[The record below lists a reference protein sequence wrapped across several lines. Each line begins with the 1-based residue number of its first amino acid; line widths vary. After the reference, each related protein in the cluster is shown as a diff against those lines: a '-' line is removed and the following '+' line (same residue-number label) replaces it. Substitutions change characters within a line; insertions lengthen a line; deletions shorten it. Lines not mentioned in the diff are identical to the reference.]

1 MVVCLMVTKC
11 QCMDP
16 NQRSRASRSSGTGA
30 SLHRPRAYTCPRYSP
45 YTPLRPANNYC
56 ESLTSL
62 TSRHTSGGV
71 GTPRHTSAGLGTPPV
86 RFGTSRHLGFPSRDS
101 CGFGASSGVSGGSLY
116 VHSSPM
122 CPSCSAATCFSN
134 AERVGSRRVSRM
146 ERFGGPCGG
155 RSQSTSA
162 SPENSGIGGP
172 DRIDGSRL
180 RGPSHRSVGTDHIVV
195 PSRLPSANVSPER
208 IGGPP
213 PRGPAEDGTEGP
225 PESPLV
231 SRKVSKCV
239 PSRIQQTVYNFEV
252 VDPISGR
259 GYKLR
264 RYKGKVLL
272 IVVTATFHAHSPQ
285 LIPLN
290 TLQEKYEGGLKILAF
305 PCNQFRVTENG
316 SNYTEIINIMYYV
329 RPGKGFVPKF
339 DVFGPGP
346 VNGASEAPLFTY
358 LKDTCPPT
366 RIGFTEPLTD
376 LKYEPLRNS
385 DVREPY
391 EKFLVGAR
399 GYPVARYDAS
409 VEPSELEPDIVEELM
424 KREER
429 E

>member
-1 MVVCLMVTKC
+1 MSSNRSRVNLQTVVWMVVCLMVTKC

-195 PSRLPSANVSPER
+195 PSRLPSANV
-208 IGGPP
+208 
-213 PRGPAEDGTEGP
+213 
-225 PESPLV
+225 
-231 SRKVSKCV
+231 
-239 PSRIQQTVYNFEV
+239 